1 MFIFLGSAIWHHFEF
16 FLILLMKNQPYHV
29 FKANINKIIYYFLAF
44 QKIYYLNKFYT
55 NDNLVNSIEKYMDF
69 YNNKRFQAKLK
80 NLPPIEY
87 RSQVLLA

>member
-1 MFIFLGSAIWHHFEF
+1 M
-16 FLILLMKNQPYHV
+16 
-29 FKANINKIIYYFLAF
+29 
-44 QKIYYLNKFYT
+44 YYLNKFYT

-69 YNNKRFQAKLK
+69 YNNKRIQDKLK